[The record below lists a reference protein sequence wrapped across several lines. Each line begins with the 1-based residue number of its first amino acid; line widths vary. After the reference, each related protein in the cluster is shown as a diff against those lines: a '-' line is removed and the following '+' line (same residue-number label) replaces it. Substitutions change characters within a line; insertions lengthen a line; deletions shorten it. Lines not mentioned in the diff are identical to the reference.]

1 MKRIVSVILLLLLLC
16 SCASTPLEIN
26 VADAASLL
34 HGGITFVD
42 IMSDMDTAG
51 ICRIFALTDAEVA
64 YAAGYVST
72 GATAEECTFLLFE
85 KEEDALAATQ
95 RFQLRL
101 EEQTMALT
109 NYQPAELPKL
119 EDAVH
124 GYCAHK
130 DGFLTYLVVAA
141 DPAAAQDAVDSLIP

>member
-1 MKRIVSVILLLLLLC
+1 MNRIVSEILLLLLLC
-16 SCASTPLEIN
+16 SCPSTPLEIN

-72 GATAEECTFLLFE
+72 GATAEEVFVIE
-85 KEEDALAATQ
+85 AVEGQADAVNNAIDAHMDYMIDGYSDYGPD
-95 RFQLRL
+95 
-101 EEQTMALT
+101 EV
-109 NYQPAELPKL
+109 PKL
-119 EDAVH
+119 KNAVRETH
-124 GYCAHK
+124 GNYI
-130 DGFLTYLVVAA
+130 FLCVC
-141 DPAAAQDAVDSLIP
+141 DEPAQAKTVIAQIVGK

>member
-16 SCASTPLEIN
+16 SCASTPLEID

-51 ICRIFALTDAEVA
+51 ICRIFALADAEVA

-72 GATAEECTFLLFE
+72 GATAEEIFVIE
-85 KEEDALAATQ
+85 AVEGQADAVNKAIDAHMDYMIDGYSDYGPD
-95 RFQLRL
+95 
-101 EEQTMALT
+101 EV
-109 NYQPAELPKL
+109 PKL
-119 EDAVH
+119 ENAVRETH
-124 GYCAHK
+124 GNYI
-130 DGFLTYLVVAA
+130 FLCVC
-141 DPAAAQDAVDSLIP
+141 DEPAQAKTVIAQIVGK